1 MNKIHCGSRSD
12 DVVEAL
18 QGRVIDC
25 TASEKFEHLKT
36 EGNLPVCLLPT
47 RSACDQVNNEMLEKL
62 DADIVRLEAVD
73 SIDKTKSNQQWSK
86 KVQTELERLN
96 KDCNL
101 TAGLEAVLYLA
112 EGARVMLR

>member
-1 MNKIHCGSRSD
+1 M
-12 DVVEAL
+12 
-18 QGRVIDC
+18 Q
-25 TASEKFEHLKT
+25 LKT
-36 EGNLPVCLLPT
+36 EGNFPVCLLPT

-73 SIDKTKSNQQWSK
+73 SIDETKSNQQWSK
-86 KVQTELERLN
+86 KAQTQLERLN

-112 EGARVMLR
+112 EGARVIPNLVW